1 MKKILLILFV
11 LTITNISIIAKVTI
25 PHVLSSNMVL
35 QRNTETKIWGWAN
48 ENENIAVSFR
58 GQSVKTTASSSGN
71 WSLNIQTGKAGGPF
85 VLSIKGQNTIILENI
100 LVGDVWVCSG
110 QSNMEWPLIET
121 KRGPEEVKNANY
133 PGIRL
138 FKVENN
144 AAIEPVNDTAPAKW
158 RVCSPETVAP
168 FSAAGYH
175 FGKNIHLET
184 GVPVGL
190 ISSNWG
196 GTIIETW
203 ISTETVKN
211 DPFMA
216 DWAKELK
223 NIDIEEI
230 KKKQKEIFD
239 NYQVE
244 LKKVQAPDYKHPF
257 IEKEYNDDDWI
268 EFSQPQLWETQAGWE
283 TFDGIAWYRKKVKI
297 PANFDNRKA
306 SIWLARID
314 DSDITWINGVRIG
327 ETYNQYNR
335 VRTYK
340 IPEGIIK
347 KGENTITIRIED
359 YTGGGGFHGSENEM
373 YITDGTTR
381 IELAGK
387 WKVKKDDIPTPQ
399 NPEGLASS
407 VLLPNS
413 YPTLLYNGM
422 IHPII
427 NHAIKGAVWY
437 QGESNADAMPEAKR
451 YEHQMRLLIKDWREK
466 WNNPELSFYMVQL
479 ANYMDEN
486 QTPGTNDVWPYLREA
501 QANVA
506 LDENVE
512 MACIIDIGEANDIH
526 PRNKTDVGHR
536 LALNALNLNYNQ
548 NVIYNGPRYQSSDFD
563 GNTATITFNMQGSK
577 LVVKNKYGYINGFAV
592 AGPDKVFHYAQA
604 RKTADNKVKIT
615 SHDVKNI
622 EAVRYLWDNNPG
634 DVNLYNKQNL
644 PAEPFRTDNW

>member
-1 MKKILLILFV
+1 MKKTLLILFA
-11 LTITNISIIAKVTI
+11 LTVTSISTMAKVTI

-35 QRNTETKIWGWAN
+35 QRNTQTKIWGWAN
-48 ENENIAVSFR
+48 EDENITVNFR
-58 GQSVKTTASSSGN
+58 GQAVKTTTSSSGN
-71 WSLNIQTGKAGGPF
+71 WSINIQTGKAGGPF
-85 VLSIKGQNTIILENI
+85 DLSIKGQNTIILENI

-121 KRGPEEVKNANY
+121 NRGTEEVQSANY
-133 PGIRL
+133 PEIRL

-144 AAIEPVNDTAPAKW
+144 AAIEPANNTAPAEW
-158 RVCSPETVAP
+158 RVCNPETVAS
-168 FSAAGYH
+168 FSAVGFH

-184 GVPVGL
+184 GIPVGL

-203 ISTETVKN
+203 ISPETVKN

-216 DWAKELK
+216 EWAKELK
-223 NIDIEEI
+223 NVDVEEI
-230 KKKQKEIFD
+230 KKKQKEIFN
-239 NYQVE
+239 NYHVE
-244 LKKVQAPDYKHPF
+244 LKKVQNPDYHHPY
-257 IEKEYNDDDWI
+257 IERGYNDEGWI
-268 EFSQPQLWETQAGWE
+268 EFTQPQLWETQAGWE

-297 PANFDNRKA
+297 PETFNTEGA

-314 DSDITWINGVRIG
+314 DSDITWINGVRVG

-340 IPEGIIK
+340 IPEGVIR

-359 YTGGGGFHGSENEM
+359 YTGGGGFHGSEKEM
-373 YITDGTTR
+373 YITDGTKS
-381 IELAGK
+381 IELAGN
-387 WKVKKDDIPTPQ
+387 WKIKKDETPTPQ

-422 IHPII
+422 INPII

-451 YEHQMRLLIKDWREK
+451 YENQMRLLIKDWREK
-466 WNNPELSFYMVQL
+466 WNNPDLSFYMVQL
-479 ANYMDEN
+479 ANYMKEN

-501 QANVA
+501 QASVA
-506 LDENVE
+506 LDKNVE

-536 LALNALNLNYNQ
+536 LALNALHINYNQ
-548 NVIYNGPRYQSSDFD
+548 NVIHNGPRYLSSDFD
-563 GNTATITFNMQGSK
+563 ENTATVTFNMQGSK
-577 LVVKNKYGYINGFAV
+577 LMVKNKYGYINGFAV
-592 AGPDKVFHYAQA
+592 AGPDRVFHYAQA
-604 RKTADNKVKIT
+604 QKINDNKVKIT
-615 SHDVKNI
+615 SHKVKNI

-634 DVNLYNKQNL
+634 DVNLYNGQDL